1 MLRELTLCLGC
12 VSLSAR
18 ANEIQTPI
26 VFTHTADAS
35 ACEWLG
41 DGLLAV
47 GNDED
52 NVLRVYRLPQ
62 GGAPVGAWDAS
73 PWMALDKKS
82 PEMDIEGSAKI
93 GDTIYW
99 ITSHATNREGKPR
112 PNRKRFF
119 ATRVAVTN
127 GTASFQNVGTPVTT
141 LVENLDRD
149 PRYAAFGLSAAALR
163 PPKTPGSLNIEALCD
178 TPEGGLLIGFR
189 SPNPQSQALLA
200 PLSNPADTLNGRPPI
215 FGNPIL
221 LDLGGNGVR
230 ALFRQ
235 GQTYYV
241 MSGSALSGGTP
252 RLYRWDGHSAPQPI
266 PLPGLPADATPE
278 GLTTILWNGQVVLLA
293 ISDDGTRL
301 VHGKPAKTLADPALR
316 TFRGFIFP
324 LPEH

>member
-1 MLRELTLCLGC
+1 MLRELILCLGC
-12 VSLSAR
+12 VCLSAR
-18 ANEIQTPI
+18 ASDIRAPL

-41 DGLLAV
+41 DDLIVV
-47 GNDED
+47 GSDED

-62 GGAPVGAWDAS
+62 GGAPVAAWDVS
-73 PWMALDKKS
+73 PWMALAKKS

-99 ITSHATNREGKPR
+99 ITSHAPNREGKSR

-127 GTASFQNVGTPVTT
+127 GVPSFQFVGTPVTT
-141 LVENLDRD
+141 LVEQLDRD
-149 PRYAAFGLSAAALR
+149 PRYAAFGLAAAALH

-189 SPNPQSQALLA
+189 SPNPQGQALLA
-200 PLSNPADTLNGRPPI
+200 TLTNPADVVQGRSPV
-215 FGNPIL
+215 FGAPVL
-221 LDLGGNGVR
+221 FDLGGNGVR
-230 ALFRQ
+230 AMFRR

-252 RLYRWDGHSAPQPI
+252 RLVRWDGHSALQTL
-266 PLPGLPADATPE
+266 PLPGLAGDATPE
-278 GLTTILWNGQVVLLA
+278 GLTTVVWKGQTTLLT

-301 VHGKPAKTLADPALR
+301 VHGQPAKKLADPALR

-324 LPEH
+324 LEP